1 VTCHVPLRV
10 SRGSQRAVGSQMGAT
25 PLGSERHYTHSY
37 STFLAKLSAEP
48 DFAAWLQ
55 PIEADLA
62 ALLTGPS
69 WMGEPLSPVHRSVLI
84 AACSRTSWWF
94 S

>member
-1 VTCHVPLRV
+1 MYKKKMIYPLVSSRDSCSHPLPAFQLNQTTCPF
-10 SRGSQRAVGSQMGAT
+10 SA
-25 PLGSERHYTHSY
+25 GSERHYTHSY
-37 STFLAKLSAEP
+37 STFLGKLQAEP

-69 WMGEPLSPVHRSVLI
+69 WMGEPAARTHR
-84 AACSRTSWWF
+84 
-94 S
+94 